1 MVVDTLFGDGSTV
14 TTHTIDRLSIEVVTN
29 SSVTIL
35 GDNSSQLD
43 SIETAIDVPDLST
56 IFANQ
61 LI

>member
-14 TTHTIDRLSIEVVTN
+14 ATHTTDRLSIEVVTN